1 MSPAHVL
8 EPTYTAI
15 KQKLLDGAWPPGS
28 RLESVRIADLVGV
41 SMTPV
46 RDSLNRLVGERLVDL
61 RPGFGFHVPRL
72 CTFDLRDLLELN
84 LSLVSF
90 AVKRMGQAGITGIG
104 TGEPDLALRSRALF
118 SGIAAAARNEALE
131 DAIESLGDRL
141 HPFRRIEV
149 EVLGDVEQEVADLE
163 ALLMNAPGRETV
175 VAIRR
180 YHQRRIS
187 AAPRLV
193 AMLQQVHSTRS

>member
-8 EPTYTAI
+8 EPTYAAI
-15 KQKLLDGAWPPGS
+15 KQRLLDGDWPPGS
-28 RLESVRIADLVGV
+28 RLESARIADMVGV

-72 CTFDLRDLLELN
+72 CAFELRQLLELN
-84 LSLVSF
+84 LALV
-90 AVKRMGQAGITGIG
+90 R
-104 TGEPDLALRSRALF
+104 LALSRKRPGTQRDMRTVGPSPAERTRTLF
-118 SGIAAAARNEALE
+118 GLIARAADNEALV
-131 DAIESLGDRL
+131 DAVESLSDRL
-141 HPFRRIEV
+141 NPFRRLESQA
-149 EVLGDVEQEVADLE
+149 LADVESEIGNIE
-163 ALLMNAPGRETV
+163 LLITGSDSRASATAV
-175 VAIRR
+175 RR

-193 AMLQQVHSTRS
+193 AVLQQAHASNN

>member
-8 EPTYTAI
+8 EPTYASI

-28 RLESVRIADLVGV
+28 RLESGRIADLVGV

-61 RPGFGFHVPRL
+61 QPGFGFHVPRL
-72 CTFDLRDLLELN
+72 CTFDLRELLELN
-84 LSLVSF
+84 LVLVRP
-90 AVKRMGQAGITGIG
+90 AMKRMEHA
-104 TGEPDLALRSRALF
+104 EPTEIPSRSADLALRSRAVF
-118 SGIAAAARNEALE
+118 SYIAAAARNEALT
-131 DAIESLGDRL
+131 DAIESLNDRL
-141 HPFRRIEV
+141 HPFRRIEA
-149 EVLGDVEQEVADLE
+149 EVLRDAKQEVADLE
-163 ALLMNAPGRETV
+163 AMLINSPSRQTA
-175 VAIRR
+175 VAMRR

-193 AMLQQVHSTRS
+193 AMLQQVHPTRS

>member
-8 EPTYTAI
+8 EPTYAAI
-15 KQKLLDGAWPPGS
+15 KQKLLEAAWAPGA
-28 RLESVRIADLVGV
+28 RLESARIADMVGV

-72 CTFDLRDLLELN
+72 CPFDLRELMELN
-84 LSLVSF
+84 LALMRLALNRMKQASL
-90 AVKRMGQAGITGIG
+90 AEIRTDN
-104 TGEPDLALRSRALF
+104 PDLALRSRALF
-118 SGIAAAARNEALE
+118 NRIAHEARNEALE
-131 DAIESLGDRL
+131 DAIESLSDRL
-141 HPFRRIEV
+141 HPFRRLETQ
-149 EVLGDVEQEVADLE
+149 VLGDVEQELAELE
-163 ALLMNAPGRETV
+163 ATV
-175 VAIRR
+175 TGLPDRPIAAAVRR

-193 AMLQQVHSTRS
+193 AQLQQAHASWN

>member
-28 RLESVRIADLVGV
+28 RLESARIADLVGV

-46 RDSLNRLVGERLVDL
+46 RDSLNRLVGERMVDL

-84 LSLVSF
+84 LSLVGL
-90 AVKRMGQAGITGIG
+90 AVKRTGQAGITDIG

-118 SGIAAAARNEALE
+118 SGIAAAARNEALA
-131 DAIESLGDRL
+131 DAIESLNDRL

-149 EVLGDVEQEVADLE
+149 EVLRDAKQEVADLE
-163 ALLMNAPGRETV
+163 ATVIDSPGRQTA
-175 VAIRR
+175 VAMRR

-193 AMLQQVHSTRS
+193 AMLQQVHPTRS

>member
-8 EPTYTAI
+8 EPTYAAI
-15 KQKLLDGAWPPGS
+15 KQRLLDGAWPPGC
-28 RLESVRIADLVGV
+28 RLESVRIADMVGV

-72 CTFDLRDLLELN
+72 CTFDLCELLELN
-84 LSLVSF
+84 LALLRL
-90 AVKRMGQAGITGIG
+90 AVKRMGDAELTEML
-104 TGEPDLALRSRALF
+104 TDSADLALRSRAVF
-118 SGIAAAARNEALE
+118 SGIAGAARNEALE
-131 DAIESLGDRL
+131 DALESLSDRL
-141 HPFRRIEV
+141 HPFRRIETQ
-149 EVLGDVEQEVADLE
+149 VLSDVEREVAGLE
-163 ALLMNAPGRETV
+163 AMLMSSPVRGCV

-187 AAPRLV
+187 AASRLV
-193 AMLQQVHSTRS
+193 AELQQAHPTRS